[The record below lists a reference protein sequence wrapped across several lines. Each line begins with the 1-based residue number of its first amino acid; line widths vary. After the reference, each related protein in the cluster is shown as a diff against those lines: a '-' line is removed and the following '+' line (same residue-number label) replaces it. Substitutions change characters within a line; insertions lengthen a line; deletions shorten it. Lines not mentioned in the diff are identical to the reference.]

1 MADLEAAV
9 AVARRHTAEVE
20 AERGEHLETR
30 GTLDGRLQR
39 GAEESESA
47 RLRLAEAG
55 LEERISET
63 VEDFAVFAIAARL
76 LEQSLASYE
85 AEKQPAVIQK
95 AQEIF
100 AALTE
105 GRYTRLATPLGR
117 FEPVVSNGSGSGKE
131 PEELSRATAEQLF
144 LALRLSYVENLANA
158 HPALPVIMDDVL
170 VNFDDRRRQAA
181 AKVIADFAV
190 NRQVIFF
197 TCHTA
202 TVRAFKKAAPKSTVV
217 EIG

>member
-1 MADLEAAV
+1 M
-9 AVARRHTAEVE
+9 ARRTTAEVE
-20 AERGEHLETR
+20 TRRGELLETR

-39 GAEESESA
+39 AAEESESV
-47 RLRLAEAG
+47 RLRLAETG
-55 LEERISET
+55 LEERITDT
-63 VEDFAVFAIAARL
+63 VENYAVRSLAARL
-76 LEQSLASYE
+76 LEQTLESYE
-85 AEKQPAVIQK
+85 AEKQPAVIQR

-100 AALTE
+100 ASLTE

-117 FEPVVSNGSGSGKE
+117 FEPIVSDGSGTGKE
-131 PEELSRATAEQLF
+131 PGKLSRATAEQLF

-170 VNFDDRRRQAA
+170 VNFDDTRRMAA
-181 AKVIADFAV
+181 VKVISEFSA

-202 TVRAFKKAAPKSTVV
+202 TVDAFKKAAPKGNV
-217 EIG
+217 IGMG